1 MHHDDHVLQST
12 RGSPLGHLSR
22 FHDRGSCYRRADRH
36 RQKWISRFCGRNCN
50 RSVIPR
56 LWGSKGRATSKRTWN
71 KDGQQNGF
79 SVNSSKHSESRE
91 VAAQRPRVM
100 DLGWA
105 LRHGINQ
112 KLFALW
118 RSLAHGNEAF
128 WTWPGKGPSHEAFEH
143 GVMLH
148 MCSYGLSSREIDRQ
162 TTDWTDES

>member
-1 MHHDDHVLQST
+1 MFYSLPGVPPEGNILAFTIEGHVIAVQTDIDKSGFL
-12 RGSPLGHLSR
+12 GSVVG
-22 FHDRGSCYRRADRH
+22 
-36 RQKWISRFCGRNCN
+36 ICN
-50 RSVIPR
+50 RSAVPR
-56 LWGSKGRATSKRTWN
+56 LWGSKGRAASKRTWN

-128 WTWPGKGPSHEAFEH
+128 WTRPGKGTSHEAFEH
-143 GVMLH
+143 GVTLH
-148 MCSYGLSSREIDRQ
+148 RCSHGLGSREIDRQ
-162 TTDWTDES
+162 TTDWTEES